1 MQYFEKKLN
10 VRWSKK
16 YEGLVN
22 ILNGL
27 EANGEKKEDSYG
39 WFDNNAYILIFA
51 ATLGLEKGQR
61 EKPQSL
67 NNTVDTDIF
76 NGHKFQ
82 LQDLSAYL
90 ALIAYYEKSDVEI
103 FKMENDSELIHNFE
117 ELVGGGFKFLSAYF
131 KSNADQDA
139 NAILTKLL
147 TDKLSA

>member
-1 MQYFEKKLN
+1 MQYFEKKLT

-22 ILNGL
+22 ILNGR

-82 LQDLSAYL
+82 LQDL
-90 ALIAYYEKSDVEI
+90 AL
-103 FKMENDSELIHNFE
+103 NF
-117 ELVGGGFKFLSAYF
+117 LPFL
-131 KSNADQDA
+131 
-139 NAILTKLL
+139 
-147 TDKLSA
+147 